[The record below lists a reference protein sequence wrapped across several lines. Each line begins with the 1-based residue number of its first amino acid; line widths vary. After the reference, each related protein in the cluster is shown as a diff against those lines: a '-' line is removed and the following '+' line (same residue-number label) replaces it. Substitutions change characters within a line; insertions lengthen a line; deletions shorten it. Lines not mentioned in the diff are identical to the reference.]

1 MCTYQNPY
9 HSYPYYTP
17 YGAQPTPIE
26 PLPVPSLSTIA
37 LQDIV
42 EGQQRA
48 TTGLATLL
56 SQERTSNER
65 STRDNKQQLTNLVT
79 LSQNF
84 LGYLPDVEQKFSAL
98 ENSIPINSTN
108 GDNTVLQDRLND
120 MEQAIVNL
128 RRIAESFA
136 SSTGLRLVPVC
147 STASPFPRNEFDL
160 NSLLRVRRLINGVGS
175 PRPHQY
181 SRTTL
186 RSLRPSRRRHMS
198 FPIPSPTQHGR
209 VSSLIVTLPALSI
222 GPATLIHPPPHL
234 PPHHG
239 WMRTPLVPTAPVIRP
254 PRSLVSR

>member
-9 HSYPYYTP
+9 YSYPYYSP
-17 YGAQPTPIE
+17 YGTQPTPIE
-26 PLPVPSLSTIA
+26 PLPVPSLSTTA

-48 TTGLATLL
+48 TTGLVTLL
-56 SQERTSNER
+56 SQERTSSER

-108 GDNTVLQDRLND
+108 ADNAGLQDRLND

-147 STASPFPRNEFDL
+147 STASESPRNEFDL

-175 PRPHQY
+175 PRPHRHY

-186 RSLRPSRRRHMS
+186 PSLPPSRRRRTS
-198 FPIPSPTQHGR
+198 FPLPFPTQPDR
-209 VSSLIVTLPALSI
+209 VSSLIVILPALSI
-222 GPATLIHPPPHL
+222 GPATLIRHPPHL

-239 WMRTPLVPTAPVIRP
+239 
-254 PRSLVSR
+254 